1 VVRSPLDELPQA
13 MARPLARIP
22 NGLSK
27 KGVSKKE
34 AGALWIF
41 IDYVLAEFIH
51 DATPA
56 DQTESS
62 VLEL

>member
-1 VVRSPLDELPQA
+1 

-51 DATPA
+51 DPTPA